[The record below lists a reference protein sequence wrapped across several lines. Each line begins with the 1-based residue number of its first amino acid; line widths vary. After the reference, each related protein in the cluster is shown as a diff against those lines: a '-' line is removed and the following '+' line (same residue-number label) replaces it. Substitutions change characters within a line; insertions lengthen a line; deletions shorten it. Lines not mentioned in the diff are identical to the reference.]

1 MTVFLI
7 VQNGTLLNFSLDR
20 TCLFTTVSNENHQK
34 RIAKISVEK
43 TRKKRTTPVET
54 QNQGKFQALRAWFR
68 SKTSTMKCKKR
79 EANESIEMA
88 QQNRPT
94 PARNEQA
101 GRGQAL
107 ENWFSSS
114 FGRKARGLNLFVNL
128 SRII

>member
-1 MTVFLI
+1 MRTIRREKLKY
-7 VQNGTLLNFSLDR
+7 LL
-20 TCLFTTVSNENHQK
+20 K
-34 RIAKISVEK
+34 RLG
-43 TRKKRTTPVET
+43 KKRTTPVET

-68 SKTSTMKCKKR
+68 SKTSTMKCKTR

-88 QQNRPT
+88 QRNRPT

-114 FGRKARGLNLFVNL
+114 FERKAREMNLFVNL

>member
-1 MTVFLI
+1 M
-7 VQNGTLLNFSLDR
+7 
-20 TCLFTTVSNENHQK
+20 
-34 RIAKISVEK
+34 AKKSAEK
-43 TRKKRTTPVET
+43 ARKKRNTPTEPE
-54 QNQGKFQALRAWFR
+54 NQGKFQAVKAWFR
-68 SKTSTMKCKKR
+68 TKMSSVKCKKR

-88 QQNRPT
+88 QRNRPT

-114 FGRKARGLNLFVNL
+114 FERKAREMNLFVNL

>member
-20 TCLFTTVSNENHQK
+20 TCLFTTVSNEK

-43 TRKKRTTPVET
+43 TRKKRTTRVET
-54 QNQGKFQALRAWFR
+54 QNQGKFQALGAWFR

-88 QQNRPT
+88 QRNRPT

-107 ENWFSSS
+107 ENWFSSR

-128 SRII
+128 SQII